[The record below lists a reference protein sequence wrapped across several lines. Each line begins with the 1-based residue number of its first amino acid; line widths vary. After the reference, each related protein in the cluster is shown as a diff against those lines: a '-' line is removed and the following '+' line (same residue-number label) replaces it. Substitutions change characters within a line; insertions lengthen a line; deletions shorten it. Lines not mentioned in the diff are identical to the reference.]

1 MSLEGKS
8 LIKKW
13 HYAICNNR
21 KIKEKRLR
29 KGICPLEKA
38 EKKKKNKPQDRLG
51 QILERQKVL
60 VDKGKRQRIQFI
72 WTHAR
77 NTAGFGKKEQVY
89 Q

>member
-21 KIKEKRLR
+21 KIREKRLR

-38 EKKKKNKPQDRLG
+38 EKKKKTKPQDRLG

-60 VDKGKRQRIQFI
+60 EDKRK
-72 WTHAR
+72 
-77 NTAGFGKKEQVY
+77 
-89 Q
+89 